1 MMEEMLEEYGIL
13 IDISRKDKELKDESK
28 EEKENGGKEEELK
41 DEKEEDEQEKEE
53 IHFSEFFAVQTHL
66 FHSRNSH
73 AGNDKS
79 QERCLVSI
87 TFVDD
92 MDDPHNNNLTQTTTT
107 LLPDA
112 VGKLC
117 QESNFFKDLI
127 KGIGYRNERENATYK
142 NFRHPKNVEELTIVE
157 ANPKAAL
164 DFLIEIVRGSADKLS
179 AWDKE
184 WVTWI
189 FSLYMTDFLSLT
201 FSLSDFLSL

>member
-1 MMEEMLEEYGIL
+1 MMEEKEEEYGIL
-13 IDISRKDKELKDESK
+13 IDIGRKDKELKDESK

-53 IHFSEFFAVQTHL
+53 IHFSEFFAMQTHL

-87 TFVDD
+87 IFVDD
-92 MDDPHNNNLTQTTTT
+92 MDDPDNNNLTQTTTT

-157 ANPKAAL
+157 TNPKAAL

-189 FSLYMTDFLSLT
+189 FSLYMTDFFSLA